1 MAQERRSVA
10 AIILAAGRS
19 SRMGSHKLLLPYRGR
34 PMVSWILAAACAS
47 QADPVIVVLGHE
59 AEQVEAALQADGAFE
74 IVRNPRYAEGMSTS
88 LKAGLA
94 AAPQEA
100 DGALILLGDQP
111 LITPEII
118 DAMIAESASA
128 PEAIIAASYRGRR
141 GNPVLFPRRYF
152 AELEAISGD
161 EGGRSVL
168 ARAPDRVRL
177 LEIDDA
183 LAGRDIDT
191 PQEYQALVSEEA
203 VDPLDPELDPELD
216 PDRD

>member
-1 MAQERRSVA
+1 MAQQTVA

-34 PMVSWILAAACAS
+34 PMVSWVLAAACAS

-59 AEQVEAALQADGAFE
+59 AERVEGALQADGAFLT
-74 IVRNPRYAEGMSTS
+74 VRNPRYAEGMSTS
-88 LKAGLA
+88 LKVGLA

-100 DGALILLGDQP
+100 AGALILLGDQP
-111 LITPEII
+111 LITPQII
-118 DAMIAESASA
+118 DAMIAESARA
-128 PEAIIAASYRGRR
+128 PEAIVAASYRGRR

-168 ARAPDRVRL
+168 ARARERVRL

-191 PQEYQALVSEEA
+191 PQEYQALVSEQA
-203 VDPLDPELDPELD
+203 QDGLDL
-216 PDRD
+216 DRD